1 LKRTLALTL
10 HVLLITNAFGQKY
23 VDIAKFWYGNSSLN
37 KFDNSTASTRL
48 QEVGV
53 DVTMPFVVN
62 SSDAVLSG
70 LFYERITTRLFEDDP
85 ETTVSVIGVRAGM
98 SKKHSDKW
106 SGTYLLIPKI
116 ASDFE
121 HIGTQDFQVG
131 AIALLK
137 YTRSDKKNYKVGL
150 YYNSELF
157 GPFVVPLFGIYYLSE
172 NEKFETNLTLP
183 FLADMNYKLHER
195 LNIGLN
201 FNGQVRS
208 YHLTE
213 VSSTSLPGYLV
224 KATNELYSYLKFNLT
239 ESLSIQ
245 TRLGYSVGRNYRVY
259 DENDKITFG
268 TMLIKVG
275 DDRTQLNTDFSDGFI
290 YQATV
295 LYRFITQ

>member
-1 LKRTLALTL
+1 LKRTLTLTL

-98 SKKHSDKW
+98 SKKHSDKL

>member
-1 LKRTLALTL
+1 MKRTLTLTL

-98 SKKHSDKW
+98 SKKHSDKL

>member
-1 LKRTLALTL
+1 LKRTLTLTL